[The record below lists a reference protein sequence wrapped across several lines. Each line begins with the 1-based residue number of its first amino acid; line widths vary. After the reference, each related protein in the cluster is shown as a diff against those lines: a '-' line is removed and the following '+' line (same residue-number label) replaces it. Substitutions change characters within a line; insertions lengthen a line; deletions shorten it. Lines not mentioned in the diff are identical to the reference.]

1 MKKNVVVSL
10 VLISFFALLFLPSL
24 AGAQA
29 KQINLKFAT
38 FVTPMHWV
46 SISFENYAKEVEKR
60 TNGRVKVTM
69 FHANTLAPG
78 PQIFDAVTKGIADMG
93 YASISYT
100 QGRFPLTEVIGL
112 PLGYKSGLIATR
124 MANEYLKKFKPKEFD
139 AVQVMW
145 LQAHGPGI
153 LNTTKKPV
161 YKLEDLKGM
170 KIRSTGTSSR
180 VAAALG
186 ASPVGMPMSE
196 AYDALS
202 RGIVEGILAPIEAMK
217 SWKLGET
224 VSYHTEDYGA
234 GYSDCLYIVMNKEK
248 WNSLPAD
255 LKQIIEKVN
264 AEWLERDGK
273 GWDDADK
280 EGRELVLKKG
290 NKIIPLSPEENAR
303 WADKVRPLLDEY
315 VKNTKAKGLPGDEVL
330 KFCQDFLKTHQK

>member
-1 MKKNVVVSL
+1 MKKGMLLSL
-10 VLISFFALLFLPSL
+10 CMVAFIMMLFAPSQ
-24 AGAQA
+24 AAAQQ
-29 KQINLKFAT
+29 KVITLKFAT
-38 FVTPMHWV
+38 FVTPLHWV
-46 SISFENYAKEVEKR
+46 SISLENWCKEVEKR

-78 PQIFDAVTKGIADMG
+78 PQIYDAVNKGIADIG

-100 QGRFPLTEVIGL
+100 QGRFPLTEVVGL
-112 PLGYKSGLIATR
+112 PLGYKSAVAATG
-124 MANEYLKKFKPKEFD
+124 MTNEYLKKFKPKEFD
-139 AVQVMW
+139 AVHVMW

-161 YKLEDLKGM
+161 YKLEDLKGL

-224 VSYHTEDYGA
+224 VNYHTEDYGA
-234 GYSDCLYIVMNKEK
+234 GYSDCLYIIMNKEK
-248 WNSLPAD
+248 WDSLPAD
-255 LKQIIEKVN
+255 IKPILDKLN

-273 GWDDADK
+273 GWDEADK
-280 EGRELVLKKG
+280 EGREFVLKRG
-290 NKIIPLSPEENAR
+290 SKIITLSAEENAR
-303 WADKVRPLLDEY
+303 WAEKVKPLLEEY

-330 KFCQDFLKTHQK
+330 KFCQDYLKANQK

>member
-1 MKKNVVVSL
+1 MKKCM
-10 VLISFFALLFLPSL
+10 VLSLFLAAFLMMLFVPSH
-24 AGAQA
+24 AGAQG
-29 KQINLKFAT
+29 KVINLKFAT
-38 FVTPMHWV
+38 FVTPLHWV
-46 SISFENYAKEVEKR
+46 SISLENYCKEVEKR
-60 TNGRVKVTM
+60 TNGRVKITM
-69 FHANTLAPG
+69 FHAGTLAPA
-78 PQIFDAVTKGIADMG
+78 PQIYDAVTKGIADIG

-100 QGRFPLTEVIGL
+100 QGRFPLTEVVGL
-112 PLGYKSGLIATR
+112 PLGYKSALVATR
-124 MANEYLKKFKPKEFD
+124 MTNEYQKKFKPREFE

-153 LNTTKKPV
+153 LHTTKKPV
-161 YKLEDLKGM
+161 NKLEDLKGM

-224 VSYHTEDYGA
+224 VAYHTEDYGA
-234 GYSDCLYIVMNKEK
+234 GYSDCLYIIMNKDK
-248 WNSLPAD
+248 WNALPAD
-255 LKQIIEKVN
+255 IKPIMEKVN

-280 EGRELVLKKG
+280 EGREFVLARKSR
-290 NKIIPLSPEENAR
+290 IITLSAEENAR
-303 WADKVRPLLDEY
+303 WAEKVKPLLEEY
-315 VKNTKAKGLPGDEVL
+315 VKNTKAKGLPGEEAL
-330 KFCQDFLKTHQK
+330 KFCQDYLKANQK

>member
-1 MKKNVVVSL
+1 MKKRIAL
-10 VLISFFALLFLPSL
+10 ALLLVSFMVMLFSPPQAL
-24 AGAQA
+24 AQQ
-29 KQINLKFAT
+29 KTITLKFAT
-38 FVTPMHWV
+38 FVTPLHWV
-46 SISFENYAKEVEKR
+46 SISLENWCKEVEKR

-78 PQIFDAVTKGIADMG
+78 PQIYDAVTKGIADMG

-100 QGRFPLTEVIGL
+100 QGRFPMTEVVGL
-112 PLGYKSGLIATR
+112 PLGYKSAINATR
-124 MANEYLKKFKPKEFD
+124 MTNEYLAKFKPKEFD
-139 AVQVMW
+139 AVHVMW

-153 LNTTKKPV
+153 LHTTKKPV
-161 YKLEDLKGM
+161 SKLEDLKGL

-224 VSYHTEDYGA
+224 VAYHTEDYGA
-234 GYSDCLYIVMNKEK
+234 GYSDCLYIIMNKEK
-248 WNSLPAD
+248 WDSLPAD
-255 LKQIIEKVN
+255 VKTILDKLN
-264 AEWLERDGK
+264 AEWLEKDGK
-273 GWDDADK
+273 GWDDADV
-280 EGRELVLKKG
+280 EGREFVMKRG
-290 NKIIPLSPEENAR
+290 SKIITLSAEENGR
-303 WADKVRPLLDEY
+303 WAEKVKPLLEEY

-330 KFCQDFLKTHQK
+330 KFCQDYLRTHQK

>member
-1 MKKNVVVSL
+1 MKKSVVISL
-10 VLISFFALLFLPSL
+10 FLIPFLALLFVPSH

-60 TNGRVKVTM
+60 TNGRIKVTM

-78 PQIFDAVTKGIADMG
+78 PQILDAVTKGIADMG

-100 QGRFPLTEVIGL
+100 QGRFPLTEVVGL
-112 PLGYKSGLIATR
+112 PLGYKSGLIGTR
-124 MANEYLKKFKPKEFD
+124 MMNEYLIKFKPKEFD
-139 AVQVMW
+139 AVKVMW
-145 LQAHGPGI
+145 LQVHGPGV
-153 LNTTKKPV
+153 LHTTKKPV
-161 YKLEDLKGM
+161 SKLEDLQNM

-202 RGIVEGILAPIEAMK
+202 RGIVEGILAPFEALK
-217 SWKLGET
+217 SWKLGEVT
-224 VSYHTEDYGA
+224 SYTTEEWGA
-234 GYSDCLYIVMNKEK
+234 AYADTLYIVMNKEK
-248 WNSLPAD
+248 WNSIPAD
-255 LKQIIEKVN
+255 LKPVMEKLN

-273 GWDDADK
+273 GWDDSDV
-280 EGRELVLKKG
+280 EGRDFMTKRG
-290 NKIIPLSPEENAR
+290 NKIVTLSKQENER
-303 WADKVRPLLDEY
+303 WAAKVEPLLAEY

-330 KFCQDFLKTHQK
+330 KYCQDYLKAHQK

>member
-1 MKKNVVVSL
+1 MKKGMLLSL
-10 VLISFFALLFLPSL
+10 SMVAFIMMLFAPSQ
-24 AGAQA
+24 AAAQQ
-29 KQINLKFAT
+29 KVITLKFAT
-38 FVTPMHWV
+38 FVTPLHWV
-46 SISFENYAKEVEKR
+46 SISLENWCKEVEKR

-78 PQIFDAVTKGIADMG
+78 PQIYDAVNKGIADIG

-100 QGRFPLTEVIGL
+100 QGRFPLTEVVGL
-112 PLGYKSGLIATR
+112 PLGYKSAVAATG
-124 MANEYLKKFKPKEFD
+124 MTNEYLKKFKPKEFD
-139 AVQVMW
+139 AVHVMW

-161 YKLEDLKGM
+161 YKLEDLKGL

-224 VSYHTEDYGA
+224 VNYHTEDYGA
-234 GYSDCLYIVMNKEK
+234 GYSDCLYIIMNKEK
-248 WNSLPAD
+248 WDSLPAD
-255 LKQIIEKVN
+255 IKPILDKLN

-273 GWDDADK
+273 GWDEADK
-280 EGRELVLKKG
+280 EGREFVLKRG
-290 NKIIPLSPEENAR
+290 SKIITLSAEENAR
-303 WADKVRPLLDEY
+303 WAEKVKPLLEEY

-330 KFCQDFLKTHQK
+330 KFCQDYLKANQK

>member
-1 MKKNVVVSL
+1 MKKSVVLSL
-10 VLISFFALLFLPSL
+10 FLIPFLALLFVPSL

-60 TNGRVKVTM
+60 TNGRIKVTM

-78 PQIFDAVTKGIADMG
+78 PQIFDAVTKGIADIG

-100 QGRFPLTEVIGL
+100 QGRFPLTEVVGL
-112 PLGYKSGLIATR
+112 PLGYKSGLIGTR
-124 MANEYLKKFKPKEFD
+124 MMNEYLMKFKPKEFD
-139 AVQVMW
+139 PVKVMW
-145 LQAHGPGI
+145 LQVHGPGV
-153 LNTTKKPV
+153 LHTTKKPV
-161 YKLEDLKGM
+161 SKLEDLQGM

-202 RGIVEGILAPIEAMK
+202 RGIVEGILAPFEALK
-217 SWKLGET
+217 SWKLGEVT
-224 VSYHTEDYGA
+224 AYTTEEWGA
-234 GYSDCLYIVMNKEK
+234 AYADTLYIVMNKEK
-248 WNSLPAD
+248 WNSIPAD
-255 LKQIIEKVN
+255 LKPVMEKLN

-273 GWDDADK
+273 GWDDSDV
-280 EGRELVLKKG
+280 EGRDFMLKRG
-290 NKIIPLSPEENAR
+290 NKIVTLSKQENER
-303 WADKVRPLLDEY
+303 WAAKVEPLLAEY
-315 VKNTKAKGLPGDEVL
+315 LKNTKAKGLPGDEVL
-330 KFCQDFLKTHQK
+330 KFCQDYLKAHQK